1 MYYVYMMTNASNSV
15 LYVGMTNDLRRRAA
29 EHRTHRNPDSFTAK
43 YKSHK
48 LVWFEQTKSVFSAI
62 TREKQI
68 KDWSRKKKLELI
80 LDVNPTFTDLF
91 PTL

>member
-1 MYYVYMMTNASNSV
+1 MYYVYIMTNASHSV
-15 LYVGMTNDLRRRAA
+15 LYVGMTNDLHRRAA

-43 YKSHK
+43 YRIHK
-48 LVWFEQTKSVFSAI
+48 LIWFEQTRNVYSAI

-68 KDWSRKKKLELI
+68 KDWSREKKLKLI
-80 LDVNPTFTDLF
+80 LDANPTFTDLF

>member
-1 MYYVYMMTNASNSV
+1 MYYVYIMTNASNSA
-15 LYVGMTNDLRRRAA
+15 LYVGMTNDLRRRVA
-29 EHRTHRNPDSFTAK
+29 EHKAHRNPDSYTAK

-48 LVWFEQTKSVFSAI
+48 LVWFEQTKSVYSAI

-68 KDWSRKKKLELI
+68 KDWSRGKKLEMI
-80 LDVNPTFTDLF
+80 LAANPTFMDLF